1 MMDMDKLISN
11 VLRTGVII
19 SLILILIGTV
29 LLFADNGS
37 NSFTMAQ
44 IINVNSKINSS
55 IFSIAGM
62 VNGLFS
68 LQGADF
74 ILLGIIVLIL
84 TPITRVITSVLS
96 FLYERNWLYVIITV
110 IVFIDIMV
118 AIFIVP
124 VILGH

>member
-1 MMDMDKLISN
+1 
-11 VLRTGVII
+11 
-19 SLILILIGTV
+19 
-29 LLFADNGS
+29 
-37 NSFTMAQ
+37 
-44 IINVNSKINSS
+44 
-55 IFSIAGM
+55 
-62 VNGLFS
+62 

-96 FLYERNWLYVIITV
+96 FLYERNWLYVLITV

>member
-37 NSFTMAQ
+37 NGFTMAQ

>member
-1 MMDMDKLISN
+1 MDMDKLISN